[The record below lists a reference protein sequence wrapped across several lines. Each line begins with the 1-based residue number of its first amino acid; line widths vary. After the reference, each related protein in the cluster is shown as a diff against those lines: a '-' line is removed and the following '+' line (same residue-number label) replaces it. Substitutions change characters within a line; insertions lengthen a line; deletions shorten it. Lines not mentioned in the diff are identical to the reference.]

1 MSSNNYRKINTENT
15 ENTENKVPEIKIP
28 DNAKLNQGSGDNL
41 YDMVNNLRQRL
52 LQLENR
58 VTELSR
64 MCPHNKSEQRN
75 NMYNS

>member
-1 MSSNNYRKINTENT
+1 MSNNYQKINTNT
-15 ENTENKVPEIKIP
+15 KNRNTVPEIKVP
-28 DNAKLNQGSGDNL
+28 ENAKLNHGSGDNL

-64 MCPHNKSEQRN
+64 MCPHNKNEQRN